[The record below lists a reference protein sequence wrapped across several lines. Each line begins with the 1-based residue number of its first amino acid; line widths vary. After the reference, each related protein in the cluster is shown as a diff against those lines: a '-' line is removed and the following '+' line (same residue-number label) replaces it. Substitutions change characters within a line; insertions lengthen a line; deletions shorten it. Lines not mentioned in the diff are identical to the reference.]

1 MNSNHLWVEKYRPK
15 NIYEVLGNKEAKTA
29 FIAWLSNKKR
39 RKKGVLLYGPA
50 GVGKTALINA
60 AALQF
65 GYSIIEMNA
74 SDTRTKNAINKI
86 AKPAT
91 SYTALDKFTS
101 HSKLDKFTSHSKGN
115 ILFLDEV
122 DGVFGQQDRGGIP
135 AIIKIVNQSLVPV
148 MMAANDPD
156 LRKIKPLKKVCKVI
170 RFQQIRLPL
179 IITMLQRICLS
190 ENIETEF
197 EALERIAINSRGDV
211 RAAINDLQS
220 LASVGKVLTLQDT
233 LFLTNRTKDVSMFDT
248 LKGVFSAKSHKEAA
262 SILNYSNV
270 NYDDFLLSFSDNLP
284 RRYPNLDDLAI
295 AYDLLSKA
303 DMFRGRV
310 GIENWNLLKYF
321 FNLIAES
328 AVISPDSFKPFEFIY
343 PPIRIMKLFWTKNQ
357 RTILDSISSKIAHL
371 FHVSKFTAKEE
382 MLPFM
387 KIMLERKK
395 TKSIFAYLD
404 FEPNEIDFIKK
415 MNKL

>member
-1 MNSNHLWVEKYRPK
+1 MWVEKYRPK
-15 NIYEVLGNKEAKTA
+15 NISEVLGNKEAKTA

-39 RKKGVLLYGPA
+39 RKKAVLLYGPA

-179 IITMLQRICLS
+179 IITMLQRICIS

-211 RAAINDLQS
+211 RSAINDLQS
-220 LASVGKVLTLQDT
+220 VAIVGKVLTLQDT
-233 LFLTNRTKDVSMFDT
+233 LFLTNRTKDISMFDA

-262 SILNYSNV
+262 SILNFSNV

-284 RRYPNLDDLAI
+284 RRYSNLDDLAI

-310 GIENWNLLKYF
+310 GVENWNLLKYF

-387 KIMLERKK
+387 KIMLEREK
-395 TKSIFAYLD
+395 TKAIFAYLD

-415 MNKL
+415 MKKL

>member
-1 MNSNHLWVEKYRPK
+1 LNINHLWVEKYRPK
-15 NIYEVLGNKEAKTA
+15 NISEVLGNKEAKTA

-39 RKKGVLLYGPA
+39 RKKAVLLFGPA
-50 GVGKTALINA
+50 GEEKTALINA

-101 HSKLDKFTSHSKGN
+101 HSKGN

-135 AIIKIVNQSLVPV
+135 AIIKIVNLSLVPV

-211 RAAINDLQS
+211 RSAINDLQS
-220 LASVGKVLTLQDT
+220 VAIVGKVLTLQDT
-233 LFLTNRTKDVSMFDT
+233 LFLTNRTKDISMFDA

-262 SILNYSNV
+262 SILNFSNV

-284 RRYPNLDDLAI
+284 RRYSNLDDLAI

-328 AVISPDSFKPFEFIY
+328 AAISPDSFKPFEFIY

-387 KIMLERKK
+387 KIMLEREK

-415 MNKL
+415 MKKL